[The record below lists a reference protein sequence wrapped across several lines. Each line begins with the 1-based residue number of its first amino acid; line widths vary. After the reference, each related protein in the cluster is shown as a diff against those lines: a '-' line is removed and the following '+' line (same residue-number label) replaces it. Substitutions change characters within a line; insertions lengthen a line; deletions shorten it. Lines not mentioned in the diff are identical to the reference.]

1 MQSSVRGQGR
11 VGVSSF
17 ASLVGSKVGYNQPP
31 HAQAPTEA
39 TDSSWVQVA
48 ASARCWAQSGDAFF
62 PVSEVVQELPAGA
75 YRCRSSNQGPYL
87 EKMPIQIDSLL
98 NLPDSAVETLLAEFK
113 KFWTLRQNFSNRG
126 FTFKRGL
133 LMWGPPGSGKTSA
146 IWQMTQELVRLHRG
160 IVIFVEH
167 PGLATACIGILR
179 RIEPERPMITIMED
193 LDALVNQYGDHGYL
207 ALLDGETQ
215 ISNVVHVATT
225 NYPEYLDRRFVD
237 RPSRFDT
244 IMRVGM
250 PSAEARRAYFK
261 AKETSLDEATLER
274 WVRKTEDYSIA
285 HLREVII
292 AIKCFDQPESEV
304 FGRLDEMRSA
314 RLESDGMGGMRGQ
327 VGFLNNAKQAR
338 N

>member
-1 MQSSVRGQGR
+1 MADDFGT
-11 VGVSSF
+11 
-17 ASLVGSKVGYNQPP
+17 LVGSRVAERRAQGYGATPQVAAAPDSDW
-31 HAQAPTEA
+31 AQI
-39 TDSSWVQVA
+39 A

-62 PVSEVVQELPAGA
+62 PVTDVVKEIPPGA
-75 YRCRSSNQGPYL
+75 YRCRMSNRGPYI
-87 EKMPIQIDSLL
+87 EKMPIEIDSLL
-98 NLPDSAVETLLAEFK
+98 TLPDGAVETLLAEFK
-113 KFWTLRQNFSNRG
+113 KFWTLRDNFSARG

-160 IVIFVEH
+160 VVLFVED
-167 PGLATACIGILR
+167 PQLATICIGLLR

-193 LDALVNQYGDHGYL
+193 LDALVHQHGDHGFL

-225 NYPEYLDRRFVD
+225 NYPEYLDKRFVD

-250 PSAEARRAYFK
+250 PSAPARRVYFK
-261 AKETSLDEATLER
+261 AKEPSLDDVTLER
-274 WVRKTEDYSIA
+274 WVKRTDDYSIA

-292 AIKCFDQPESEV
+292 ATKCFDQDEDAV
-304 FGRLDEMRSA
+304 FGRLDGMRQQKI
-314 RLESDGMGGMRGQ
+314 ESDGNGGQRGG
-327 VGFLNNAKQAR
+327 VGFLRGAR
-338 N
+338 

>member
-1 MQSSVRGQGR
+1 MSD
-11 VGVSSF
+11 F
-17 ASLVGSKVGYNQPP
+17 NALVGSMVGHRNTRAGGIESTATPQPP
-31 HAQAPTEA
+31 SDGNWAQI
-39 TDSSWVQVA
+39 A

-62 PVSEVVQELPAGA
+62 PVSEVVNELPPGA
-75 YRCRSSNQGPYL
+75 YRCRDSNRGPYL
-87 EKMPIQIDSLL
+87 EKMPIEIDSLL
-98 NLPDSAVETLLAEFK
+98 TLPDSAVETLLDEFK
-113 KFWTLRQNFSNRG
+113 KFWTLRTNFSNRG

-160 IVIFVEH
+160 VVVFVENPH
-167 PGLATACIGILR
+167 LATVCIGLLR
-179 RIEPERPMITIMED
+179 RIEPDRPMITIMED
-193 LDALVNQYGDHGYL
+193 LDALVGQHGDHGFL

-250 PSAEARRAYFK
+250 PSAQARRVYFK
-261 AKETSLDEATLER
+261 AKEQSLDEVTLER
-274 WVRKTEDYSIA
+274 WVKRTEDYSIA

-292 AIKCFDQPESEV
+292 AIKCFDQPEDAV
-304 FGRLDEMRSA
+304 FSRLDEMRQQKI
-314 RLESDGMGGMRGQ
+314 ESDGLGGQRGQ
-327 VGFLNNAKQAR
+327 VGFAVGQR
-338 N
+338 R

>member
-1 MQSSVRGQGR
+1 MNDFG
-11 VGVSSF
+11 
-17 ASLVGSKVGYNQPP
+17 ALVGTKVADRPAMSQPGIEASSP
-31 HAQAPTEA
+31 DGNWAQIT
-39 TDSSWVQVA
+39 

-62 PVSEVVQELPAGA
+62 PVAEVVNELPPGA
-75 YRCRSSNQGPYL
+75 YRCRQSNQGPYL
-87 EKMPIQIDSLL
+87 ERMPIEIDSLL
-98 NLPDSAVETLLAEFK
+98 TLPDSAVETLLAEFK
-113 KFWTLRQNFSNRG
+113 KFWTLRENFSKRG

-160 IVIFVEH
+160 VVVFIEH
-167 PGLATACIGILR
+167 PGLATACIGLLR
-179 RIEPERPMITIMED
+179 RIEPDRPMITIMED
-193 LDALVNQYGDHGYL
+193 LDALVGQHGDHGFL

-250 PSAEARRAYFK
+250 PSADARRVYFK
-261 AKETSLDEATLER
+261 AKEPSLDEITLER
-274 WVRKTEDYSIA
+274 WVQRTEDYSIA

-292 AIKCFDQPESEV
+292 AIKCFDQTEDDV
-304 FGRLDEMRSA
+304 FGRLDDMRQSKI
-314 RLESDGMGGMRGQ
+314 ESDGQGGQRNT
-327 VGFLNNAKQAR
+327 VGFLGNAKQAR
-338 N
+338 R

>member
-1 MQSSVRGQGR
+1 MSD
-11 VGVSSF
+11 F
-17 ASLVGSKVGYNQPP
+17 ASLVGTQVNARSGMSTPQEVAQPSNDW
-31 HAQAPTEA
+31 AQT
-39 TDSSWVQVA
+39 V
-48 ASARCWAQSGDAFF
+48 ASARCWAQSGDSFF
-62 PVSEVVQELPAGA
+62 PVAEVVNELPPGA

-87 EKMPIQIDSLL
+87 EKMPIEIDSLL
-98 NLPDSAVETLLAEFK
+98 LLPDSAVETLLDEFK
-113 KFWTLRQNFSNRG
+113 KFWTLRENFSQRG

-146 IWQMTQELVRLHRG
+146 IWQMTQELVKLHRG
-160 IVIFVEH
+160 VVVFIED
-167 PGLATACIGILR
+167 PRLATHCIGLLR

-193 LDALVNQYGDHGYL
+193 LDALVNQHGDHGFL

-250 PSAEARRAYFK
+250 PTAEARRVYFK
-261 AKETSLDEATLER
+261 AKEPSLKTDELER
-274 WVRKTEDYSIA
+274 WVKRTEDYSIA

-292 AIKCFDQPESEV
+292 AIKCFDQSEDSV
-304 FGRLDEMRSA
+304 FDRLDEMRQA
-314 RLESDGMGGMRGQ
+314 KIESDGLGGQRNN
-327 VGFLNNAKQAR
+327 VGFLHSQKQVR
-338 N
+338 R

>member
-1 MQSSVRGQGR
+1 MSDMPAFGTMIQGR
-11 VGVSSF
+11 SGMNPVE
-17 ASLVGSKVGYNQPP
+17 ASPP
-31 HAQAPTEA
+31 SDSNWAQI
-39 TDSSWVQVA
+39 A

-62 PVSEVVQELPAGA
+62 PVSEVVQELPPGA
-75 YRCRSSNQGPYL
+75 YRCRQSNQGPYL
-87 EKMPIQIDSLL
+87 ERMPIEIDSLL
-98 NLPDSAVETLLAEFK
+98 TLPDSAVETLLAEFK
-113 KFWTLRQNFSNRG
+113 KFWTLRDNFSERG

-160 IVIFVEH
+160 VVVFIEN
-167 PGLATACIGILR
+167 PALATACIGLLR
-179 RIEPERPMITIMED
+179 RIEPDRPMITIMED
-193 LDALVNQYGDHGYL
+193 LDALVQQWGDHGFL

-250 PSAEARRAYFK
+250 PSADARRVYFK
-261 AKETSLDEATLER
+261 AKEPSLDEATLER

-292 AIKCFDQPESEV
+292 ASKCFGQSEDAV
-304 FGRLDEMRSA
+304 FNRLDEMRQQKI
-314 RLESDGMGGMRGQ
+314 ESDGSGGTRNK
-327 VGFLNNAKQAR
+327 VGFLHAANSGR
-338 N
+338 R

>member
-1 MQSSVRGQGR
+1 MSD
-11 VGVSSF
+11 F
-17 ASLVGSKVGYNQPP
+17 ASIVGTRAHAHRGEVAIPQPTAAAP
-31 HAQAPTEA
+31 DSNWAQI
-39 TDSSWVQVA
+39 A

-62 PVSEVVQELPAGA
+62 PVSEVVKELPSGA
-75 YRCRSSNQGPYL
+75 YRCRDSNRGPYL
-87 EKMPIQIDSLL
+87 EKMPIEIDSLL
-98 NLPDSAVETLLAEFK
+98 ALPDSAVEVLLAEFK
-113 KFWTLRQNFSNRG
+113 KFWTLRQNFATRG

-146 IWQMTQELVRLHRG
+146 IWQMTQELVRLHKG
-160 IVIFVEH
+160 VVVFIENPH
-167 PGLATACIGILR
+167 LATVCVSLLR

-193 LDALVNQYGDHGYL
+193 LDALVSQHGDHGFL

-250 PSAEARRAYFK
+250 PSAQARRVYFK
-261 AKETSLDEATLER
+261 AKEPSLDDVTLER
-274 WVRKTEDYSIA
+274 WVKRTEDYSIA

-292 AIKCFDQPESEV
+292 AIKCFDQGEDDV
-304 FGRLDEMRSA
+304 FTRLDEMRHQKI
-314 RLESDGMGGMRGQ
+314 ESDGLGGQRGS
-327 VGFLNNAKQAR
+327 VGFMHGAALGQR
-338 N
+338 RW

>member
-1 MQSSVRGQGR
+1 MND
-11 VGVSSF
+11 F
-17 ASLVGSKVGYNQPP
+17 ANLVGSRVAERG
-31 HAQAPTEA
+31 HFGEA
-39 TDSSWVQVA
+39 TAPSPVADSNWAQIA

-62 PVSEVVQELPAGA
+62 PVSEVVPELPPGA
-75 YRCRSSNQGPYL
+75 YRCRASNQGPFL
-87 EKMPIQIDSLL
+87 EKMPIEIDSLL
-98 NLPDSAVETLLAEFK
+98 ALPDSAAEVLLAEFK
-113 KFWTLRQNFSNRG
+113 KFWTLRKNFSDRG

-146 IWQMTQELVRLHRG
+146 IWQMTQELVRLHKG
-160 IVIFVEH
+160 VVVFVED
-167 PGLATACIGILR
+167 PGLATICIGLLR

-193 LDALVNQYGDHGYL
+193 LDALVQRHGDHGFL

-250 PSAEARRAYFK
+250 PSAHAREVYFK
-261 AKETSLDEATLER
+261 AKEPSLDAETVAR
-274 WVRKTEDYSIA
+274 WVKRTEDYSIA

-292 AIKCFDQPESEV
+292 AVKCFDQSEDEV
-304 FGRLDEMRSA
+304 FKRLDDMRSQ
-314 RLESDGMGGMRGQ
+314 RIESDGLGGQRGKL
-327 VGFLNNAKQAR
+327 GFVQGGR
-338 N
+338 R

>member
-1 MQSSVRGQGR
+1 MSD
-11 VGVSSF
+11 F
-17 ASLVGSKVGYNQPP
+17 ANLVGTRVSERSGMQPAIEASAP
-31 HAQAPTEA
+31 DSNWAQI
-39 TDSSWVQVA
+39 A
-48 ASARCWAQSGDAFF
+48 ASARCWAQSGDAYF
-62 PVSEVVQELPAGA
+62 PVAEVVNELPPGA

-87 EKMPIQIDSLL
+87 EKMPIEIDSLL
-98 NLPDSAVETLLAEFK
+98 TLPDSAVETLLAEFK
-113 KFWTLRQNFSNRG
+113 KFWTLRENFSKRG

-160 IVIFVEH
+160 IVVFIEH
-167 PGLATACIGILR
+167 PGLATACIGLLR

-193 LDALVNQYGDHGYL
+193 LDALVGQHGDHGFL

-250 PSAEARRAYFK
+250 PSADARRVYFK
-261 AKETSLDEATLER
+261 AKEPSLDTETLER
-274 WVRKTEDYSIA
+274 WVRRTDDYSIA

-292 AIKCFDQPESEV
+292 AIKCFDQTEDSV
-304 FGRLDEMRSA
+304 FDRLNEMRQQKI
-314 RLESDGMGGMRGQ
+314 ESDGLGGQRGN
-327 VGFLNNAKQAR
+327 VGFLHPAKQHR
-338 N
+338 R

>member
-1 MQSSVRGQGR
+1 MQMSDFSE
-11 VGVSSF
+11 
-17 ASLVGSKVGYNQPP
+17 LVGSKVAEKRAHYGL
-31 HAQAPTEA
+31 EA
-39 TDSSWVQVA
+39 TSPAPLISADSNWAQIA

-62 PVSEVVQELPAGA
+62 PVTEVVQELPSGA
-75 YRCRSSNQGPYL
+75 YRCRQSQNGPYL
-87 EKMPIQIDSLL
+87 EKMPIEIDSLL

-113 KFWTLRQNFSNRG
+113 KFWTLRKNFAERG

-146 IWQMTQELVRLHRG
+146 IWQMTQELVRSYRG
-160 IVIFVEH
+160 VVVFVEE
-167 PGLATACIGILR
+167 PQLATICISLLR

-193 LDALVNQYGDHGYL
+193 LDALVGRHGDHGFL

-250 PSAEARRAYFK
+250 PSPQARRVYFK
-261 AKETSLDEATLER
+261 AKEPSLDAETLER
-274 WVRKTEDYSIA
+274 WVRRTEDYSIA

-292 AIKCFDQPESEV
+292 AIKCFDQEEGAV
-304 FGRLDEMRSA
+304 FDRLDQMRSQKI
-314 RLESDGMGGMRGQ
+314 ESDGLGGERSGN
-327 VGFLNNAKQAR
+327 VGFLKRAR
-338 N
+338 LGAA

>member
-1 MQSSVRGQGR
+1 MSD
-11 VGVSSF
+11 F
-17 ASLVGSKVGYNQPP
+17 AALVGTRISDRPSMP
-31 HAQAPTEA
+31 QAGIEA
-39 TDSSWVQVA
+39 TADSNWAQIA

-62 PVSEVVQELPAGA
+62 PVSEVVNELPPGA

-87 EKMPIQIDSLL
+87 ERMPIEIDSLL
-98 NLPDSAVETLLAEFK
+98 TLPDSAVETLLAEFK
-113 KFWTLRQNFSNRG
+113 QFWTLRENFSKRG

-160 IVIFVEH
+160 VVVFIED
-167 PGLATACIGILR
+167 PRLATACIGLLR

-193 LDALVNQYGDHGYL
+193 LDALVQQHGDHGFL

-250 PSAEARRAYFK
+250 PTADARRVYFK
-261 AKETSLDEATLER
+261 AKEPSLGEAELER
-274 WVRKTEDYSIA
+274 WVQRTEDYSIA

-292 AIKCFDQPESEV
+292 AIKCFDQTESSV
-304 FGRLDEMRSA
+304 FDRLDEMRQA
-314 RLESDGMGGMRGQ
+314 KIESDGLGGQRGN
-327 VGFLNNAKQAR
+327 VGFLSNAKQVR
-338 N
+338 R

>member
-1 MQSSVRGQGR
+1 
-11 VGVSSF
+11 VGET
-17 ASLVGSKVGYNQPP
+17 AAQPSP
-31 HAQAPTEA
+31 P
-39 TDSSWVQVA
+39 DSDWARIA
-48 ASARCWAQSGDAFF
+48 ASARCWAQSGDAYF
-62 PVSEVVQELPAGA
+62 PVSEVVNELPPGA
-75 YRCRSSNQGPYL
+75 YRCRDSNRGPFL

-98 NLPDSAVETLLAEFK
+98 ALPDGAVEKLLAEFK
-113 KFWTLRQNFSNRG
+113 KFWTLRKNFSERG

-160 IVIFVEH
+160 VVIFVEH
-167 PGLATACIGILR
+167 PHLATMCIGLLR

-193 LDALVNQYGDHGYL
+193 LDALVQQYGDHGYL

-244 IMRVGM
+244 IMHVGM
-250 PSAEARRAYFK
+250 PSADARRVYFR
-261 AKETSLDEATLER
+261 AKESALDRDALER
-274 WVRKTEDYSIA
+274 WVNRTDGYSIA

-292 AIKCFDQPESEV
+292 AIKCFDQDEDAV
-304 FGRLDEMRSA
+304 FTRLDGMRQA
-314 RLESDGMGGMRGQ
+314 KLESDGSGGQRRG
-327 VGFLNNAKQAR
+327 VGFLKSV
-338 N
+338 

>member
-1 MQSSVRGQGR
+1 MSDFNSI
-11 VGVSSF
+11 VGTRTHER
-17 ASLVGSKVGYNQPP
+17 ASLRGDQGAPATSPDSNW
-31 HAQAPTEA
+31 AQI
-39 TDSSWVQVA
+39 A
-48 ASARCWAQSGDAFF
+48 ASARCWAQTGDAYF
-62 PVSEVVQELPAGA
+62 PVSEVVQELPPGA
-75 YRCRSSNQGPYL
+75 YRCRDSNRGPYL
-87 EKMPIQIDSLL
+87 EKMPIEIDSLL
-98 NLPDSAVETLLAEFK
+98 TLPDGAVEILLAEFK
-113 KFWTLRQNFSNRG
+113 KFWTLRENFSARG

-160 IVIFVEH
+160 VVVFIEH

-193 LDALVNQYGDHGYL
+193 LDALVGQYGDHGFL

-244 IMRVGM
+244 IMHVGM
-250 PSAEARRAYFK
+250 PSADARRVYFS
-261 AKETSLDEATLER
+261 AKEPSLEKATLVR
-274 WVRKTEDYSIA
+274 WVARTDGYSIA

-292 AIKCFDQPESEV
+292 AIKCFDQPEDAV
-304 FGRLDEMRSA
+304 FDRLDGMRSQKI
-314 RLESDGMGGMRGQ
+314 ESDGSGGQRRV
-327 VGFLNNAKQAR
+327 VGFAR
-338 N
+338 G